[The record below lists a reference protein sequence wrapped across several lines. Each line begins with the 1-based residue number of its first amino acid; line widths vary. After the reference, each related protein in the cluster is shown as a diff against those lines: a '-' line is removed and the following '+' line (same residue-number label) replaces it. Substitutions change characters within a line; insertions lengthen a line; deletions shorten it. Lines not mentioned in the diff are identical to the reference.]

1 MFRRLS
7 AAAGVAALV
16 AGHASAQVQ
25 PAPPIPASQVE
36 VQVFEPAFFARYS
49 PSNVLDMVQ
58 QVPGFSLQEGDA
70 VRGFGGSAG
79 NILINGERPS
89 TKTSLSG
96 LLTRIQTGAVI
107 RIELVTGASATLDMR
122 GQTKVVNVI
131 VREDALAEPI
141 TFDSTIRM
149 THDGALTPQ
158 VQVSTRRSL
167 FGGAVNFSGVINTL
181 ANNGPGGGSWVEGS
195 RFRATPA
202 GVQTEFAT
210 GETQQEQIV
219 RQLNFEFERDF
230 DIFKLHLNG
239 AWGGID
245 FDGDRFWKS
254 FVPNANGT
262 FNGTEINKTRNFQEA
277 VALGGDIE
285 RDFGDIDVKLITYN
299 RRERND
305 NFNQFRIFNSAN
317 TQTTISTQSPKS
329 HAGESVVR
337 GQMNWKLSDQH
348 SVEIAAETAYNFLEN
363 STASNVSIAGA
374 NTKVEEYRSEVQISD
389 VWKLAENLTI
399 EPGIKYEISRIEQDT
414 IEREFEYPKPSLT
427 ATWRIQPGQQLRVS
441 YEREVA
447 QLSFTDFVSVADF
460 VANQTTTGNVDLVP
474 ERTWALNAEFEQRF
488 WKGGVLTLF
497 ASYDEV
503 EDVQDF
509 VPIDIEVPD
518 GPDPGTAP
526 DIIYGDGPGNIGDGT
541 RFSVGFRA
549 AVPLDNLGIKGAR
562 IDASLAAGGSEVT
575 DPVTGD
581 TREFSDEFKEA
592 WSISYRQDFPEAKFS
607 YGFRYSDGG
616 GGTAYRHN
624 EISKRSR
631 DDADVSVFVETS
643 RFFGLRIRAGID
655 DAVPAEFSRDR
666 RIFGQDPAN
675 PLARPDRATGVYI
688 RREKTHSTNG
698 VQPFIRVS
706 GKF

>member
-1 MFRRLS
+1 MFRRLG
-7 AAAGVAALV
+7 AAAGVAAVV
-16 AGHASAQVQ
+16 AGHAYAQA
-25 PAPPIPASQVE
+25 PAPQGE

-49 PSNVLDMVQ
+49 PTNALDMVQ

-79 NILINGERPS
+79 NVLINGERPS

-96 LLTRIQTGAVI
+96 LLTRIQTAAVL

-141 TFDSTIRM
+141 TFDVNVRQ

-158 VQVSTRRSL
+158 IQMSTRRSL
-167 FGGAVNFSGVINTL
+167 FGGALNLSGVINTL
-181 ANNGPGGGSWVEGS
+181 ANNGPGGGSWVEGA
-195 RFRATPA
+195 RARYDAA

-210 GETQQEQIV
+210 GVTQQEQIV

-230 DIFKLHLNG
+230 SLFKLHMNG
-239 AWGGID
+239 AWGAVD
-245 FDGDRFWKS
+245 FDGDRFWKT
-254 FVPNANGT
+254 FLPNASGV
-262 FNGTEINKTRNFQEA
+262 FNGTEINRTRNFQEA
-277 VALGGDIE
+277 VALGGDVE

-305 NFNQFRIFNSAN
+305 NFNQFRTFNPAN
-317 TQTTISTQSPKS
+317 VQTSISTQSPKS
-329 HAGESVVR
+329 HAGESILR
-337 GQMNWKLSDQH
+337 GQVNWKLSDQH
-348 SVEIAAETAYNFLEN
+348 SVEVAAETAYNFLKNE
-363 STASNVSIAGA
+363 TASNVSISGA
-374 NTKVEEYRSEVQISD
+374 NTKVEEYRNEVQISD

-399 EPGIKYEISRIEQDT
+399 EPGIKYEFSRIEQDT
-414 IEREFEYPKPSLT
+414 LEREFEYPKPSIT

-460 VANQTTTGNVDLVP
+460 VANTTTTGNVNLVP

-509 VPIDIEVPD
+509 VPIRIPD
-518 GPDPGTAP
+518 GPDPGTDP
-526 DIIYGDGPGNIGDGT
+526 DYSDGPGNIGDGT
-541 RFSVGFRA
+541 RWSAGFRA
-549 AVPLDNLGIKGAR
+549 TVPMDNLGLKGAR
-562 IDASLAAGGSEVT
+562 IDASFVGGGAEVT
-575 DPVTGD
+575 DPVTGV
-581 TREFSDEFKEA
+581 TREFSDEFKES
-592 WSISYRQDFPEAKFS
+592 WSLSFRQDFPEAKWS

-616 GGTAYRHN
+616 GATAYRFN
-624 EISKRSR
+624 EISKRLR
-631 DDADVSVFVETS
+631 DDPDIGVFVETS
-643 RFFGLRIRAGID
+643 RFFGLRIRAGVD
-655 DAVPAEFSRDR
+655 DIVPAEYSRDR
-666 RIFGQDPAN
+666 RIFTAATPGGN
-675 PLARPDRATGVYI
+675 PDRANGVFL
-688 RREKTHSTNG
+688 RTEKTHSTNG
-698 VQPFIRVS
+698 VQPYIRVS

>member
-1 MFRRLS
+1 MFRRLG

-16 AGHASAQVQ
+16 AGHASAQA
-25 PAPPIPASQVE
+25 PAPQAD

-49 PSNVLDMVQ
+49 PTNALDMVQ
-58 QVPGFSLQEGDA
+58 QVPGFSVVEGDV

-89 TKTSLSG
+89 TKTALSG

-141 TFDSTIRM
+141 TFDINVRQ
-149 THDGALTPQ
+149 THDGALTPN
-158 VQVSTRRSL
+158 VQLSTRRSL
-167 FGGAVNFSGVINTL
+167 FGGALNLSGVVNTL
-181 ANNGPGGGSWVEGS
+181 ANNGPGGGSWVEGA
-195 RFRATPA
+195 RFRYDAA
-202 GVQTEFAT
+202 GAQTEFAT
-210 GETQQEQIV
+210 GITQQEQVV

-230 DIFKLHLNG
+230 SLFKLHLNG
-239 AWGGID
+239 AWGGVD

-254 FVPNANGT
+254 YIPNANGA
-262 FNGTEINKTRNFQEA
+262 FNGTETNRTRNFQEA
-277 VALGGDIE
+277 MALGGDIE
-285 RDFGDIDVKLITYN
+285 RDFGDIDVKLISYN

-305 NFNQFRIFNSAN
+305 NFNQFRTFNAAN
-317 TQTTISTQSPKS
+317 AQTALSTQAPKS
-329 HAGESVVR
+329 HAGENVLR
-337 GQMNWKLSDQH
+337 GQMNWKVSDQH

-363 STASNVSIAGA
+363 QTASTVSLAGA

-414 IEREFEYPKPSLT
+414 LEREFEYPKPSIT

-447 QLSFTDFVSVADF
+447 QLSFADFVSVADF
-460 VANQTTTGNVDLVP
+460 VANQTTTGNVNLVP

-497 ASYDEV
+497 ASYDQV

-509 VPIDIEVPD
+509 VPIRIPD
-518 GPDPGTAP
+518 GPDPGTAL
-526 DIIYGDGPGNIGDGT
+526 DYSDGPGNIGDGT
-541 RFSVGFRA
+541 RWSVGFRA
-549 AVPLDNLGIKGAR
+549 AVPMDNLGLKGAR
-562 IDASLAAGGSEVT
+562 IDATFAGGGAEVT
-575 DPVTGD
+575 DPVTGV
-581 TREFSDEFKEA
+581 TREFSDEFKES
-592 WSISYRQDFPEAKFS
+592 WSLSYRQDFPEQKWS

-616 GGTAYRHN
+616 GGTAYRFN
-624 EISKRSR
+624 EISKRNR
-631 DDADVSVFVETS
+631 DDADIGIFIETS
-643 RFFGLRIRAGID
+643 RFFGLRIRAGVD
-655 DAVPAEFSRDR
+655 DILPAYFSRDR
-666 RIFGQDPAN
+666 RIFTAATPGGN
-675 PLARPDRATGVYI
+675 PDRANGVYL
-688 RREKTHSTNG
+688 RQERTYSTNG
-698 VQPFIRVS
+698 VQPYIRVS